1 MTSACFVSL
10 LTNFFPVTDDAG
22 NRNNLLSVPESEE
35 PSAEPKADE
44 HPTIPATYGTTSH
57 SVAEVENIKPEAIG
71 GDKRMEEAPTG
82 IQGKEVETSKGES
95 ELPAA
100 EEHTTITPAHTN
112 TPAEVATI
120 EKEKEADAPSSVPET
135 VEASREAQHPNG
147 HAEHPSIEDVHANS
161 AHEIDDNTKAQ
172 LVADSVAQLHVSNA
186 THPQAEQKQPNEV
199 SQTPQLSEPV
209 EPTPTPAVQVE
220 PESSKPSETIQSP
233 TLIVE
238 KVDDELRHGDD
249 FGSAATVG
257 QKDAHLLRSQDAE
270 PDHVVMRAETSTPEL
285 ADTAAEVSESAAMLD
300 RDPPTPPISDEEAG
314 RIGYRRMSSTP
325 IPEVART
332 AAEVMDV
339 AATLDEGTVSPRI
352 PLEIKTFLTV
362 SAAHRSR
369 TTCLGTQRA

>member
-1 MTSACFVSL
+1 MTSVCFVSL
-10 LTNFFPVTDDAG
+10 LTNFSPVTDDAG
-22 NRNNLLSVPESEE
+22 NRNNLLFVPVTEE

-44 HPTIPATYGTTSH
+44 HPTISATDGTTSH
-57 SVAEVENIKPEAIG
+57 SVAKMENIKPEAIG
-71 GDKRMEEAPTG
+71 GEKRLEEAPTG
-82 IQGKEVETSKGES
+82 KEVEMSEKES

-112 TPAEVATI
+112 TPAEFVTI
-120 EKEKEADAPSSVPET
+120 EKEKEADELSSVPDT
-135 VEASREAQHPNG
+135 FDALKGAQHLDG
-147 HAEHPSIEDVHANS
+147 RAEYPSIEDVHASS
-161 AHEIDDNTKAQ
+161 AHEIDNSTKAQ
-172 LVADSVAQLHVSNA
+172 LVVDSVAELHASNA
-186 THPQAEQKQPNEV
+186 THTQEEEKQSNKV
-199 SQTPQLSEPV
+199 SQTPQFSEPV
-209 EPTPTPAVQVE
+209 EPTSTPAVQVE
-220 PESSKPSETIQSP
+220 PESSKASGTIKSP

-285 ADTAAEVSESAAMLD
+285 ANTAAEVFESAALLD

-314 RIGYRRMSSTP
+314 RIGYRRMSGTP

-352 PLEIKTFLTV
+352 LLKIRTLLTV
-362 SAAHRSR
+362 SAAHRNR
-369 TTCLGTQRA
+369 TSCLGTQ